1 MLKAHCFRTSFS
13 QFTPLITAGVFVLV
27 VHVSRS
33 AEPPESS
40 ASGVVVSAE
49 SEPESL
55 TSPSEQQAAEQKKE
69 VPGAF
74 TLRNTKEM
82 KLGRASNFDDLLQRT
97 PGVFF
102 QTDNGTEMTRIS
114 IRGSGIQSED
124 EPLGVQFMLDGLTL
138 NQADGEAILEDFDLA
153 TIEYAEVFR
162 GADALRYGSITLG
175 GAINLVTATGYDADP
190 FYVRLEGGSFGYFR
204 GQITSGGVSGPVDYI
219 ASVMGRVRDGFRDH
233 SEENT
238 ERFFSD
244 FGYKF
249 NENLENRFYLTLDR
263 TDRQLPG
270 SLTKEQLNEDPQQAN
285 EDAVEQD
292 FNKNW
297 TFMRLADKLS
307 YRSEGYQ
314 FDAGLFWFHRD
325 MDEVGFFSPEFAE
338 GITQFYSDNYGLS
351 LNFISRSELFGR
363 RNIFTIGLTFQLER
377 EATQNYQNLGGH
389 PGATTARNVGISINT
404 PFYAENQHYLTDKL
418 SFLSGIQLIYARRHF
433 EDEFDSPFVGNQT
446 HTQDFFGWNPKTGL
460 LYEVNRQTQLFV
472 NFSGSWQP
480 PSFDNMVDFTEGP
493 SSAEVYSPLQPQQA
507 LTVEI
512 GTRGE
517 RGRFQWELSLYR
529 SWLHNEL
536 LELNDAQGN
545 DLGDVNVN
553 RSYHQGI
560 EAGLDIE
567 LLRPVF
573 SQKKLKALEGSLRLS
588 QSYTLNDF
596 HFNDDRVYGDNRI
609 AGIPIHVYEAE
620 LLYQAAN
627 GFYAGPNLRCNLSN
641 YPVDEAN
648 SLFADPYTLFGFKV
662 GYRSRTGLSVFF
674 EAKNLT
680 DERFA
685 SAVDAIADA
694 RTDNESPE
702 VFHPGDGRSFYGGV
716 SWNW

>member
-1 MLKAHCFRTSFS
+1 MSKAHRFGTSFS
-13 QFTPLITAGVFVLV
+13 QFTPLITVGVFVLV
-27 VHVSRS
+27 MPVSRS
-33 AEPPESS
+33 AEPPEIN

-74 TLRNTKEM
+74 TLRNTEEI

-97 PGVFF
+97 PGLFF
-102 QTDNGTEMTRIS
+102 QTDNGAEMTRIS

-153 TIEYAEVFR
+153 TIKYAEVFR

-175 GAINLVTATGYDADP
+175 GAVNLVTTTGYDADP

-204 GQITSGGVSGPVDYI
+204 GQITSGDVNGPVDYT
-219 ASVMGRVRDGFRDH
+219 ASAMGRVRDGFRDH

-238 ERFFSD
+238 ERFFGD

-249 NENLENRFYLTLDR
+249 DENVENRLYFTLDR

-270 SLTKEQLNEDPQQAN
+270 GLTKEQLNDDPQQAS

-307 YRSEGYQ
+307 YRTEGYQ
-314 FDAGLFWFHRD
+314 FDAGIFWFHRD
-325 MDEVGFFSPEFAE
+325 MEEVGFFSPEFAE

-351 LNFISRSELFGR
+351 LNSISRSELFGR
-363 RNIFTIGLTFQLER
+363 RNMFTIGLTFQFER

-389 PGATTARNVGISINT
+389 PGATTARNVGISINA

-433 EDEFDSPFVGNQT
+433 EDEFDNPFVGNQT

-460 LYEVNRQTQLFV
+460 IYEVDRQTQLFM

-493 SSAEVYSPLQPQQA
+493 NSAEIYNSLQPQQA

-560 EAGLDIE
+560 EASLDIE
-567 LLRPVF
+567 LLRPAF
-573 SQKKLKALEGSLRLS
+573 FRKKLKTLEDSLRFS

-596 HFNDDRVYGDNRI
+596 YFNDDRVYGDNRI

-620 LLYQAAN
+620 LLYEAAN
-627 GFYAGPNLRCNLSN
+627 GFYAGPNLRCILSN

-648 SLFADPYTLFGFKV
+648 FLFADPYTLFGFKV
-662 GYRSRTGLSVFF
+662 GYRSRKGLSVFF

-680 DERFA
+680 DKRFA

-702 VFHPGDGRSFYGGV
+702 VFHPGDGRSFYGGIWW
-716 SWNW
+716 SW